1 MDGWMDDGAVFLPSW
16 FHGDIWAWDRPP
28 QILRRGRAGPARP
41 FPLFPSPAL
50 PASVILH
57 EQRIREGLY
66 DSYVATY

>member
-1 MDGWMDDGAVFLPSW
+1 MDEGAVFPLGSMEIYM
-16 FHGDIWAWDRPP
+16 GMGSPP
-28 QILRRGRAGPARP
+28 QILRRGQAGPARP
-41 FPLFPSPAL
+41 FPLFPTPSPAL